1 MLNRSSLIL
10 ILICSLTTVIWTQP
24 LTTISGVVVDRAG
37 DPIIGANVFLM
48 NSYDGATSLDG
59 GCFSFST
66 VLQGEQI
73 LKATFLGYE
82 DAELPLTLNG
92 DSMAVRIT
100 LPAGA
105 LELDQVVITAGSF
118 AADGEKRREVLQPLD
133 IVTTAGATADLTG
146 VFNTLPGTQ
155 AVGEEGR
162 LFVRGGEGRE
172 AKTFID
178 GMLVQNFYSPA
189 APNTPSR
196 SRFLPFMFSGASF
209 STGGY
214 SAEYGQAL
222 SSALVLHSKPVAN
235 QSRLDISL
243 MSVGVDAAFTK
254 AWDAS
259 SLSGKLQYTN
269 IDPYFSLINQDIDW
283 IDPPTSYEGSFA
295 YRKKMGASGILK
307 LFGNGNH
314 SSFSL
319 NRYSLDEPGQP
330 IRTDLRNNY
339 AYFNA
344 TLHDELAGGWIYRA
358 GTSLTYNHDRIGLNQ
373 EEVDQPELGFH
384 GKFTLQ
390 KRISAGLELKTGAEY
405 FLTDFRQTFRGSG
418 EAEELSA
425 GFTGHLPA
433 FFAEADLHL
442 SAKLLARVGLRSEY
456 YGPSRNWQVAPRASL
471 AYKTGSN
478 SQISAAIGRY
488 QQAPPTEQRLYAP
501 GLRPEKATHY
511 ILNYQ
516 IMNEGRTFRIET
528 YHKDYDDLIKYQN
541 SREGWPSMHTNAG
554 SGFARGVDLFWRDNR
569 TIKNVDYWLS
579 YSFLDTRRDYRDFPE
594 AAAPAFASRH
604 NFSLVYKQFVPAIKS
619 QVGATFRYASGRPY
633 HDPNEPGFQN
643 RQTKSYQDL
652 SFNLSYLISQNIIL
666 HASATN
672 VLGRDNVF
680 GYEFASRPDE
690 KGIYASRAI
699 RQPARRFLFLGLFIT
714 LSKDPVL
721 NQLPNL

>member
-1 MLNRSSLIL
+1 MLY
-10 ILICSLTTVIWTQP
+10 CSFRLLLFLCYLTGTALSQSDAKIAGT
-24 LTTISGVVVDRAG
+24 VVDRNG
-37 DPIIGANVFLM
+37 NSIIGANVFLVD
-48 NSYDGATSLDG
+48 SYDGATSFEG
-59 GCFSFST
+59 GRFSFST
-66 VLQGEQI
+66 ALQGEQI
-73 LKATFLGYE
+73 LRVTFLGYE
-82 DAELPLTLNG
+82 DTELPVNLNG
-92 DSMAVRIT
+92 DSLNLHIT
-100 LPAGA
+100 LAVGA

-118 AADGEKRREVLQPLD
+118 AAGGEKRREVLQPLD
-133 IVTTAGATADLTG
+133 IVTTAGATADLAG

-235 QSRLDISL
+235 QNRLDISL

-295 YRKKMGASGILK
+295 YRKKMGTSGILK

-330 IRTDLRNNY
+330 IWTDLRNNY

-373 EEVDQPELGFH
+373 DEVDQPELGFH

-390 KRISAGLELKTGAEY
+390 KRISAELELKTGTEY
-405 FLTDFRQTFRGSG
+405 FLTDFQQTLRDAG
-418 EAEELSA
+418 EGEVFSA
-425 GFTGHLPA
+425 GFTDHLPA

-456 YGPSRNWQVAPRASL
+456 YSLSRDWHVAPRASL
-471 AYKTGSN
+471 AYKTGGN

-488 QQAPPTEQRLYAP
+488 QQAPATEQRLHAP
-501 GLRPEKATHY
+501 TLRPEKATHY

-516 IMNEGRTFRIET
+516 IMREGRTFRIET
-528 YHKDYDDLIKYQN
+528 YHKDYDDLIKYQ
-541 SREGWPSMHTNAG
+541 SPREGSPSMHTNAG
-554 SGFARGVDLFWRDNR
+554 SGFARGIDLFWRDNR
-569 TIKNVDYWLS
+569 TIKNVDYWFS

-594 AAAPAFASRH
+594 AAVPSFASRH
-604 NFSLVYKQFVPAIKS
+604 NFSIVYKQFVPTIKS
-619 QVGATFRYASGRPY
+619 QIGATFRYASGRPY

-643 RQTKSYQDL
+643 RQTKAYQDL
-652 SFNLSYLISQNIIL
+652 SFNLSYLISQNMIL

-672 VLGRDNVF
+672 VLGRNNIF
-680 GYEFASRPDE
+680 GREFASRPDE
-690 KGIYASRAI
+690 EGIYASRAI

-714 LSKDPVL
+714 LSKDQVL